1 MAEHRNM
8 RVHRPKNEVKG
19 YLTMYVSIGILTM
32 VHIIQK
38 QNIWEFC
45 QGLVSVW
52 KFLIPEV
59 EPISKASPSLVVWH
73 NTTKVNLGTK
83 IWSTTNL

>member
-8 RVHRPKNEVKG
+8 RVQRPKNEVKG

-38 QNIWEFC
+38 QNVWEFC

-52 KFLIPEV
+52 KL
-59 EPISKASPSLVVWH
+59 
-73 NTTKVNLGTK
+73 
-83 IWSTTNL
+83 